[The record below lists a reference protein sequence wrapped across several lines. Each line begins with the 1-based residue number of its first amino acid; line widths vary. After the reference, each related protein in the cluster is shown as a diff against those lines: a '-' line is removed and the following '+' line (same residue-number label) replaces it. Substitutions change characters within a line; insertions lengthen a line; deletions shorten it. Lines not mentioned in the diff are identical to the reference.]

1 MDSAEQDL
9 TDHLTAVRRRWWLV
23 LALTAAG
30 VLVAAAVTTLLPRTY
45 QATTSVLVLPTTSQD
60 ANAVDGRTNT
70 DINMDTEAQLVQST
84 AVAGRAGR
92 LLHESA
98 SPHVLSQAVTVAVP
112 PNSTVLQISYAAA
125 RPAAARAGSH
135 AFAIAYLA
143 NRRDAAR
150 SADDDATRQLDSQI
164 AAVTKRLQQTTS
176 AIGSLPF
183 NSSQRAFEETQR
195 QSLSHQLNDLTN
207 RRNAASTDAA
217 SAGRIISDAALPT
230 AAASPLVPVN
240 LGAGVLVGLIAGL
253 VVAVAWA
260 RFGRRIRYPDDLP
273 RHTGVPVLAE
283 LPAAPTGMLAAGSDG
298 GRAFS
303 RLRNELRAD
312 AELIVVTGTGGA
324 AALDVALNLAAAFGR
339 AGTETIAL
347 LATGTAR
354 DTGVPALS
362 TGDSGDPL
370 DASRPGSGAAGRAPE
385 LRPGWAEVVAGD
397 VELDAALHVLA
408 GEPHLR
414 VVPEGAAQAS
424 PESARPLLGDLR
436 GRAGRVVIAAPDTT
450 AGPDAQTLASACD
463 AAILAV
469 ELGVTTRAEVTD
481 AAEQLRRVG
490 IPLLGAV
497 LLPRYPVAA
506 TEPPATEPTTEPALA
521 EAEPVASASRS

>member
-9 TDHLTAVRRRWWLV
+9 TDHLIAVRRRWWLV

-30 VLVAAAVTTLLPRTY
+30 VLAAAVVTALLPRSY

-98 SPHVLSQAVTVAVP
+98 SPHALSQAVTVAVP
-112 PNSTVLQISYAAA
+112 PNSTVLQISYAAGE
-125 RPAAARAGSH
+125 PAAARAGSH

-143 NRRDAAR
+143 NRRDATR
-150 SADDDATRQLDSQI
+150 SADDDATRQLDTQI
-164 AAVTKRLQQTTS
+164 ASVTKRLQQTTS

-217 SAGRIISDAALPT
+217 SVGRIISDAALPT

-240 LGAGVLVGLIAGL
+240 LGAGALVGLIAGL

-260 RFGRRIRYPDDLP
+260 RLGRRIRYADDLP

-283 LPAAPTGMLAAGSDG
+283 LPVAPTGLLAAGTGG
-298 GRAFS
+298 GRVFS
-303 RLRNELRAD
+303 RLRNELSD
-312 AELIVVTGTGGA
+312 SAELIVVTGTAGG

-347 LATGTAR
+347 LATGTA
-354 DTGVPALS
+354 GQAEVPA
-362 TGDSGDPL
+362 T
-370 DASRPGSGAAGRAPE
+370 
-385 LRPGWAEVVAGD
+385 PGWSEVVAGD
-397 VELDAALHVLA
+397 AGLAAALHVPA
-408 GEPHLR
+408 GEAHLR
-414 VVPEGAAQAS
+414 VVPDGAAQAS
-424 PESARPLLGDLR
+424 PESVRPLLGDLR
-436 GRAGRVVIAAPDTT
+436 ARAGRVVIAAPDTT
-450 AGPDAQTLASACD
+450 AGPDAQTLASASD

-469 ELGVTTRAEVTD
+469 ELGVTTRAEVAD

-490 IPLLGAV
+490 TPLLGAV
-497 LLPRYPVAA
+497 LLPRYPAPSPEPPAA
-506 TEPPATEPTTEPALA
+506 ESIAEPATEPETAA
-521 EAEPVASASRS
+521 AEPVASASRS